1 MTLQKKVNV
10 KLAFGVHGDLY
21 DADSPR
27 RIDPKIVA
35 GGAIGLFYTIDP
47 ADPQKVVLGGEGVLA
62 GVAVNTKEYI
72 TNGLVP
78 SLAFRAGDTAQI
90 MSMGR
95 VVLKVTTPVTVGM
108 AAYYN
113 ITTGEITADAP
124 ATQVVGSVEIPNSMF
139 IETNALENELA
150 VLQLG

>member
-1 MTLQKKVNV
+1 MTLQKKVNE

-21 DADSPR
+21 DANSPR
-27 RIDPKIVA
+27 RIDPKTVA

-47 ADPQKVVLGGEGVLA
+47 TDPKKVVLGGTGVLA

-78 SLAFRAGDTAQI
+78 SLAFRSGDVAQI

-95 VVLKVTTPVTVGM
+95 VVLKVSTPVTVGM
-108 AAYYN
+108 SAYYN
-113 ITTGEITADAP
+113 TTTGEITADDP
-124 ATQVVGSVEIPNSMF
+124 ATVTEGLVEIPNSIF
-139 IETNALENELA
+139 IETNSLADELA